1 MRDLIFLYGMLVGS
15 PGQTARQQ
23 VQPTLCNST
32 FEADCLCLSVPCLDL
47 QVVGK
52 KEEDEKTVNVRT
64 RDNKVHGMVSWDE
77 LSKVLLEEKCTRS
90 LTSCFGKEHATN
102 FEPKQ
107 AQEAAQK
114 GADAAQSQFDRLRVN

>member
-1 MRDLIFLYGMLVGS
+1 MLWSSWQG
-15 PGQTARQQ
+15 PKPAQLKQRGQHTS
-23 VQPTLCNST
+23 CSST
-32 FEADCLCLSVPCLDL
+32 SEADCLCFLVPCLAV

-77 LSKVLLEEKCTRS
+77 LSKVLLEEKSTRS
-90 LTSCFGKEHATN
+90 LTSCFGKGHAN
-102 FEPKQ
+102 NAEPKQ